1 MSNERDRYFAY
12 GSNMD
17 PEQMDH
23 RGLAWDGAEG
33 ASLAGHR
40 LVFDFDARGRWLGGA
55 ADIVP
60 DPDGTVEGVL
70 YQLEGAIAE
79 MDRCE
84 RGYLRVEV
92 EVVGLESGRHLVT
105 WTYEVVS
112 KGRPM
117 APSEVYVDQML
128 KGARR
133 FGLSEDHTQMLEA
146 LRARGHEDLGEHVRT
161 LRGLAQ
167 AGRPLT
173 GEELA
178 HHLGIDTGRVA
189 RLLSDL
195 DEWGWLEPGGPP
207 SSWRVLPEKR
217 ERAPWILK

>member
-1 MSNERDRYFAY
+1 MSIERDRYFAY

-23 RGLAWDGAEG
+23 RGLAWDRAEG

-70 YQLEGAIAE
+70 YHLAGDIAE
-79 MDRCE
+79 MDRWE
-84 RGYLRVEV
+84 RGYRRVEV
-92 EVVGLESGRHLVT
+92 EVVGLDSGISIRT

-112 KGRPM
+112 RGQPM

-128 KGARR
+128 EGARR
-133 FGLSEDHTQMLEA
+133 FGLSEGYLEMLEV
-146 LRARGHEDLGEHVRT
+146 LRSRGNEDLGEHVRT
-161 LRGLAQ
+161 IRGLAQ

-178 HHLGIDTGRVA
+178 HHLDMDTGRA
-189 RLLSDL
+189 EGILSDL
-195 DEWGWLEPGGPP
+195 GEWGWLEQGGPP
-207 SSWRVLPEKR
+207 GSFKVLDEKV
-217 ERAPWILK
+217 EKAPWVLK

>member
-1 MSNERDRYFAY
+1 MSIENDLYFAY

-23 RGLAWDGAEG
+23 RGLAWDRAEG

-70 YQLEGAIAE
+70 YRLVDDIAE
-79 MDRCE
+79 MDRWE
-84 RGYLRVEV
+84 RGYRRVEV
-92 EVVGLESGRHLVT
+92 EVTGLDSGLQPRT

-112 KGRPM
+112 KRKPM
-117 APSEVYVDQML
+117 TPSEVYVDQML
-128 KGARR
+128 VGARR
-133 FGLSEDHTQMLEA
+133 FGLSEGYIEMLGII
-146 LRARGHEDLGEHVRT
+146 RSRGHEELGEHVRT
-161 LRGLAQ
+161 LGGLAQ
-167 AGRPLT
+167 AGMPLT

-178 HHLGIDTGRVA
+178 DRLEMDTGRVKGI
-189 RLLSDL
+189 LSEL
-195 DEWGWLEPGGPP
+195 DDWGWLKPGERT
-207 SSWRVLPEKR
+207 SSFRVVNEKI
-217 ERAPWILK
+217 ERAPWTLR

>member
-1 MSNERDRYFAY
+1 MSTERDRYFAY

-23 RGLAWDGAEG
+23 RGLAWDRAEG
-33 ASLAGHR
+33 ASLAGHS

-55 ADIVP
+55 ANIVP

-70 YQLEGAIAE
+70 YQLVGDIAE
-79 MDRCE
+79 MDRWE
-84 RGYLRVEV
+84 RGYRRVEA
-92 EVVGLESGRHLVT
+92 EVVGLDSGKHLRT

-117 APSEVYVDQML
+117 TPSEVYVDQML

-133 FGLSEDHTQMLEA
+133 FGLSEGYTGMLEV
-146 LRARGHEDLGEHVRT
+146 LRSRGHEDLGEHVRT
-161 LRGLAQ
+161 IRGLVQ

-178 HHLGIDTGRVA
+178 DRLDMDIGKAEG
-189 RLLSDL
+189 LLSDL
-195 DEWGWLEPGGPP
+195 YEWGWLERGGPP
-207 SSWRVLPEKR
+207 SSFEVLPEKR
-217 ERAPWILK
+217 ARAPWILK